1 MSVSSHL
8 DQLRQKHEALK
19 VRIREEER
27 RPGVDHLEITAL
39 KREKLHIKEQIE
51 RLSHAAPAH

>member
-1 MSVSSHL
+1 MNVASHL

-19 VRIREEER
+19 ARIKEEER

-39 KREKLHIKEQIE
+39 KREKLHIKEEIE
-51 RLSHAAPAH
+51 RLSATAH

>member
-19 VRIREEER
+19 GRIREEER
-27 RPGVDHLEITAL
+27 RPGVNHIEITAM
-39 KREKLHIKEQIE
+39 KREKLHIKEEIE
-51 RLSHAAPAH
+51 RLSHGATAH